1 MDLVPTLVAMDLVP
15 DEWTIAAMELVLYER
30 TLAAIVLV
38 PNKESWQLLS

>member
-15 DEWTIAAMELVLYER
+15 DEWTIATMELVIYKR

-38 PNKESWQLLS
+38 PNKESEQLLS

>member
-30 TLAAIVLV
+30 TLTAIVLV
-38 PNKESWQLLS
+38 PNK